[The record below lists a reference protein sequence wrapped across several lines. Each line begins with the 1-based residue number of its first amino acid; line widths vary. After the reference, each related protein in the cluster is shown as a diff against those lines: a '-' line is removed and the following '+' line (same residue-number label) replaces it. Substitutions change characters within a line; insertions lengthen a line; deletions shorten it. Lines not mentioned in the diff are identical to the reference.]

1 VSEPPAPEPPAA
13 PAAPVPPAAEQ
24 PLRLPRTWRPRKAR
38 AFGLAIAI
46 SVVVIVGF
54 VAMLLPSAGGTGLRP
69 GDRIG
74 VFSVGLGIA
83 WFLLRHASVRLI
95 ATEGGLEVVNLFRRR
110 HLEWTDIT
118 GVTLRKGDPWVT
130 LQLRDD
136 TSVSVMGIQSSD
148 GEDALVSARELAR
161 LVARESARVAR
172 AAANSPHP
180 RPAQEPE
187 RPSPIDPTRT

>member
-1 VSEPPAPEPPAA
+1 MSESPPPEPAAVPSPAA
-13 PAAPVPPAAEQ
+13 PAGPPDQA

-38 AFGLAIAI
+38 AFGLAIAV
-46 SVVVIVGF
+46 SVVLIVGF

-95 ATEGGLEVVNLFRRR
+95 ATERGLEVVNLFRRR
-110 HLEWTDIT
+110 HVEWTEVT
-118 GVTLRKGDPWVT
+118 GVTLRRGDPWVT

-136 TSVSVMGIQSSD
+136 TSVSVMGIQSAD
-148 GEDALVSARELAR
+148 GEDALASARELAR

-172 AAANSPHP
+172 TAAAANADGAQPPS
-180 RPAQEPE
+180 RPGA
-187 RPSPIDPTRT
+187 